1 MKKNVHQ
8 PVALVTGAS
17 SGIGLE
23 FSRVMAKSKI
33 NLILVAR
40 SAEKLAAIANE
51 LTKNYGVDVKTFVVD
66 LSNQQELEKLYSNLQ
81 EQNLQVDYLIN
92 NAGFGDFGYF
102 HEADWNKLEQMINL
116 NITALTRLSYLF
128 VRDMVGRGHGRILNV
143 ASTAAFQPGPTM
155 AVYYATKSYVLSLS
169 EAMANE
175 LEKTGVT
182 VTCLCPGPTESG
194 FQEKAAL
201 GESKLVKGKKLPSAM
216 EVAEFG
222 FDAMMKGKITVIP
235 GLMNAVSAQ
244 AYRFLPRNWIL
255 KLVRSVQEK
264 A

>member
-1 MKKNVHQ
+1 MHKKIQ
-8 PVALVTGAS
+8 ASRALVTGAS

-23 FSRVMAKSKI
+23 FARVMAKAGI
-33 NLILVAR
+33 NLVLVAR
-40 SAEKLAAIANE
+40 SSDKLKTIAENLKQQ
-51 LTKNYGVDVKTFVVD
+51 YGIDVQSICAD
-66 LSNQQELEKLYSNLQ
+66 LSRHEDVEQVYNSLEQQK
-81 EQNLQVDYLIN
+81 LQVDYLVN

-116 NITALTRLSYLF
+116 NISALTRLSYLF
-128 VRDMVGRGHGRILNV
+128 VRDMVSRGHGRILNV

-201 GESKLVKGKKLPSAM
+201 SESKLVKGKKLPSAV

-244 AYRFLPRNWIL
+244 AYRFLPRNWL
-255 KLVRSVQEK
+255 LRLVRSVQER